1 MVSARPGRAGEAVA
15 ARRSGT
21 AFGWWPLVV
30 ITAITLVDRIDTYV
44 VSGVLPLL
52 QDEWGFSDTAGG
64 AIPLAISIA
73 GLAVALPAGY
83 LADRCSRTR
92 LLAIVVAAWSVITL
106 ASGLATSFAMFFVTR
121 IVLGAA
127 DSLDIPSQSSLLGD
141 YYPPA
146 KRPKAF
152 GIHRMV
158 YFAGAGLGALHG
170 GVIGGLFGWRAAF
183 FVIIVPGL
191 LVAWSAWRLREPVR
205 GAIDRLHAGNLLAD
219 AGERTGGS
227 DDPASSPASSPGEP
241 LVAGSGWAG
250 LRRQIGAM
258 WQSRTIRLLLV
269 GVPVFFLGL
278 NGFVY
283 WLPSYLTRT
292 WAVSESRAGLL
303 SSLVLVIG
311 VVGGTLAGAALDR
324 RVRDRLPGGRV
335 LVGGSGMLAGSLLL
349 IAGLRT
355 PSLAVQVGLLTVAV
369 ALLAVAIPTL
379 FAASADCLHHSLRGI
394 GFAMLQVGITLGSSL
409 GPLIIGAVSDATGS
423 LTASFLV
430 LGVPMAAAAGIVL
443 VARSAYL
450 HDARQVLVLTSGE
463 GMG

>member
-1 MVSARPGRAGEAVA
+1 MVSARPGQAGGTVA
-15 ARRSGT
+15 ARGGT
-21 AFGWWPLVV
+21 APVGWWPLVV

-83 LADRCSRTR
+83 LADRYRRTR
-92 LLAIVVAAWSVITL
+92 LLAMVVAAWSVITMF
-106 ASGLATSFAMFFVTR
+106 SGLATSFAMFFITR

-127 DSLDIPSQSSLLGD
+127 DSLDIPSQSSLFGD

-146 KRPKAF
+146 ERAKAY

-158 YFAGAGLGALHG
+158 YFAGAGLGVLHG

-191 LVAWSAWRLREPVR
+191 LVAWFAWRLREPAR
-205 GAIDRLHAGNLLAD
+205 GAIDRSHAGSVLGE
-219 AGERTGGS
+219 AGEGS
-227 DDPASSPASSPGEP
+227 GASGDPPSGPGEP
-241 LVAGSGWAG
+241 LVAGSGWSG
-250 LRRQIGAM
+250 LRRQIGAL
-258 WQSRTIRLLLV
+258 WRSRTIRLLLV

-292 WAVSESRAGLL
+292 WGVGESRAGLL
-303 SSLVLVIG
+303 SSLVLVVG
-311 VVGGTLAGAALDR
+311 VIGGTLAGAALDR
-324 RVRDRLPGGRV
+324 RIHDRLPGGRV
-335 LVGGSGMLAGSLLL
+335 LAGGGGMLAGSLLL

-355 PSLAVQVGLLTVAV
+355 PSLVVQVGLLTVAV

-423 LTASFLV
+423 LTASFMV
-430 LGVPMAAAAGIVL
+430 LGVPMAAAAAIVL
-443 VARSAYL
+443 AGRSGYER
-450 HDARQVLVLTSGE
+450 DARHVLMLTSRE
-463 GMG
+463 GIT